1 VRILPEWRSF
11 LSHEV
16 IVRAVGKLMKAGD
29 MIENGPKSLDSG
41 HRVDFLQ
48 IGLILCCRYSLSCL
62 MYPEGPRCVEG
73 DANALTV
80 SEGVESGGREVT
92 GRECQVFRSRQSV
105 GEAGVSCNGQ
115 SLLTAGQTHLL

>member
-1 VRILPEWRSF
+1 MIENGPKSLDSGHRVDFLPVTEVRILPEWRSF

-48 IGLILCCRYSLSCL
+48 IGLILCCRYSLSC
-62 MYPEGPRCVEG
+62 PEHEISKEAETSVYK
-73 DANALTV
+73 LTYV
-80 SEGVESGGREVT
+80 SR
-92 GRECQVFRSRQSV
+92 RST
-105 GEAGVSCNGQ
+105 
-115 SLLTAGQTHLL
+115 L